1 MKLPELSVKRPVATA
16 MVFLAVLLFGLVAL
30 RKLALDIMPELEL
43 PTLTVITVYPGAS
56 ATEVEKQVSK
66 VLESVLAGA
75 ENLKDIHSSSRENVS
90 FVSLQYNWGADITS
104 AANNARDLME
114 LTKSKLPE
122 NARNPVIFKVNSSM
136 MPVLIYSITAAQ
148 NYNGLDKIID
158 EKISS
163 PLRKVK
169 GVGSVMSLGQPVRE
183 IKVNIDPSR
192 LKSYNL
198 SLSQVSAIVK
208 AENISIP
215 GGNIMAGNQ
224 DYALRIPGEIGTV
237 EQLGNVPVTNML
249 GKLVR
254 LKDISTIVDGFS
266 ESDEYARTSSGL
278 GAAIMIQKQS
288 GENSLQVIEN
298 VKKKMAELMPGLPP
312 DVKVDQILTQEEI
325 VRQSVSNLTE
335 TIWWA
340 LLFVILVVIAFL
352 RDWKSSLIIFLTVP
366 FSLITAFI
374 VMYAIGWTIN
384 IFSLLSL
391 VIAIGMVVDDAIVVL
406 ENISR
411 HIEKGST
418 PARAA
423 VEATAEM
430 GLAITASTLTTVI
443 VFVPL
448 IFVGGIVGILFK
460 QLALLTSVTLL
471 ASLITALS
479 LTPMVSSLMLKSEA
493 GRDERKRG
501 RLFEASEKLF
511 RSVESAYKN
520 LLKKAVNNKKTVIA
534 LFIIILLAALFT
546 GSTLESDYI
555 PNFDAG
561 DLVVVFKTDI
571 ASSSAETDRVA
582 TRVMEIMKKDVPEMA
597 QGTLVSISGQ
607 TKDGLLTSVG
617 FSEGK
622 NVGTV
627 MCHLSLPDKRKRS
640 ASEIGQA
647 LRKDLAEVPEISKFH
662 VSAGNIL
669 ESAILGNK
677 KPVEVTIS
685 GMDLDRMNLLADE
698 IKSKLEKI
706 NGMIDVEAA
715 SDNEK
720 QDYEVIID
728 RNKASQAGL
737 NSALIALQVRQ
748 SIYGTEGG
756 SMTENGDD
764 YDIRIRYDS
773 LSRTGIEKIGDI
785 SLTSLLGKQLKLSDV
800 ADIRQGHGPLEI
812 ERQSQ
817 QRVVF
822 VKADLKDMSLGK
834 AKEITSQIISGLNIP
849 DDIDIK
855 LEGQVS
861 SQNESF
867 SDLYVVLVLGIILVY
882 MVMAA
887 QFESFKNPFIIML
900 ALPFT
905 LIGVVLA
912 FKLTSTTLSVTTF
925 IGIIM
930 LVGIAVKNGIIL
942 VDYTNQLI
950 SRGYSLNE
958 AIGEAGRSRLRPVL
972 MTSFTAIFAMIPMAV
987 SRGMGREMFSPMG
1000 ITIIGGLLV
1009 STLITLVLVP
1019 VLYAIFNKNRIK
1031 EQEAMLPEQ
1040 NINN

>member
-183 IKVNIDPSR
+183 IKVNVDPSR

-312 DVKVDQILTQEEI
+312 DVKVDQTLTQEEI

-443 VFVPL
+443 VF
-448 IFVGGIVGILFK
+448 
-460 QLALLTSVTLL
+460 
-471 ASLITALS
+471 
-479 LTPMVSSLMLKSEA
+479 
-493 GRDERKRG
+493 
-501 RLFEASEKLF
+501 
-511 RSVESAYKN
+511 
-520 LLKKAVNNKKTVIA
+520 
-534 LFIIILLAALFT
+534 
-546 GSTLESDYI
+546 I
-555 PNFDAG
+555 P
-561 DLVVVFKTDI
+561 
-571 ASSSAETDRVA
+571 
-582 TRVMEIMKKDVPEMA
+582 
-597 QGTLVSISGQ
+597 
-607 TKDGLLTSVG
+607 
-617 FSEGK
+617 
-622 NVGTV
+622 
-627 MCHLSLPDKRKRS
+627 
-640 ASEIGQA
+640 
-647 LRKDLAEVPEISKFH
+647 
-662 VSAGNIL
+662 
-669 ESAILGNK
+669 
-677 KPVEVTIS
+677 
-685 GMDLDRMNLLADE
+685 
-698 IKSKLEKI
+698 
-706 NGMIDVEAA
+706 
-715 SDNEK
+715 
-720 QDYEVIID
+720 
-728 RNKASQAGL
+728 
-737 NSALIALQVRQ
+737 
-748 SIYGTEGG
+748 
-756 SMTENGDD
+756 
-764 YDIRIRYDS
+764 
-773 LSRTGIEKIGDI
+773 
-785 SLTSLLGKQLKLSDV
+785 
-800 ADIRQGHGPLEI
+800 
-812 ERQSQ
+812 
-817 QRVVF
+817 
-822 VKADLKDMSLGK
+822 
-834 AKEITSQIISGLNIP
+834 
-849 DDIDIK
+849 
-855 LEGQVS
+855 
-861 SQNESF
+861 
-867 SDLYVVLVLGIILVY
+867 
-882 MVMAA
+882 
-887 QFESFKNPFIIML
+887 
-900 ALPFT
+900 
-905 LIGVVLA
+905 
-912 FKLTSTTLSVTTF
+912 
-925 IGIIM
+925 
-930 LVGIAVKNGIIL
+930 
-942 VDYTNQLI
+942 
-950 SRGYSLNE
+950 
-958 AIGEAGRSRLRPVL
+958 
-972 MTSFTAIFAMIPMAV
+972 
-987 SRGMGREMFSPMG
+987 
-1000 ITIIGGLLV
+1000 
-1009 STLITLVLVP
+1009 
-1019 VLYAIFNKNRIK
+1019 
-1031 EQEAMLPEQ
+1031 
-1040 NINN
+1040 